1 MNRHGIEVELHT
13 VAGPAEVQLKEWQAG
28 VIIEGGNATSTKGPA
43 ELHVDEGRMAM
54 IASVV
59 KAPERRF
66 VTVNDCIRSLVEH
79 GREHERWV
87 REAAQLKIG
96 VAAQEAVVAA
106 QRAETIREA
115 TGAGEIAG
123 KNETER
129 KQQTEIVLA
138 NDCDYQDAL
147 NAATD
152 MRDALTRAEANVQAA
167 KEQIRVWCAVAGLL
181 ECDA

>member
-1 MNRHGIEVELHT
+1 M
-13 VAGPAEVQLKEWQAG
+13 QLKEWQAG

-66 VTVNDCIRSLVEH
+66 VTRNDCIRSLIEH

-87 REAAQLKIG
+87 REAAQLRIG
-96 VAAQEAVVAA
+96 LQAQESVAQGERIEA
-106 QRAETIREA
+106 IRRAEA
-115 TGAGEIAG
+115 DGLLAG

-129 KQQTEIVLA
+129 KQKTELVLESA
-138 NDCDYQDAL
+138 GDYWEAF

-152 MRDALTRAEANVQAA
+152 MRDALARAEANVAA
-167 KEQIRVWCAVAGLL
+167 ARENIRVYVAVAGLL
-181 ECDA
+181 ECGA